1 MNTLIIGLLIPLLGT
16 MLGSSFV
23 FLMKG
28 DMSERLQKSLLGFAS
43 GVMVAASV
51 WSLLIPAIEMVSDNG
66 RWAVLPAAVG
76 FLLGMGF
83 LLLIDELTPHLHLG
97 TDKPEGLHSH
107 LSRKAMLALAVTIQ
121 NLPEGMAVGVVFAG
135 AEDGVTG
142 ISIASA
148 LAVSVGIAIQNIP
161 EGAIIS
167 MPMRASGNSRWRS
180 FMIGSLSGI
189 VEPIGALAV
198 ILLASLLLPALPY
211 MLAFAA
217 GAMLYVVIEELIP
230 EASSGQHSNLST
242 IGFALGFVLMMVLDV
257 VMG

>member
-1 MNTLIIGLLIPLLGT
+1 
-16 MLGSSFV
+16 
-23 FLMKG
+23 
-28 DMSERLQKSLLGFAS
+28 MSERLQKSLLGFAS

-107 LSRKAMLALAVTIQ
+107 LSRTAMLALAVTIH

-142 ISIASA
+142 ISNASA